1 MQCCCLRHPFTSSVR
16 ADSCARLLS
25 RGIAK
30 LIRQA
35 DDDEKYN
42 QESHADGAI
51 ADEYAAMEAE
61 EAGAPASAMAA
72 ATGEVL
78 EVGIILY
85 PLTHPLPPHTPP
97 SLSPYITPPLRW
109 VSFFSATTRP
119 STASTLTL
127 RARARGRPRATSTG
141 LASTLGEC
149 SSR

>member
-97 SLSPYITPPLRW
+97 SLPPYP
-109 VSFFSATTRP
+109 SFKVGIILYRNHEAINSLYTYFA
-119 STASTLTL
+119 
-127 RARARGRPRATSTG
+127 
-141 LASTLGEC
+141 C
-149 SSR
+149 SSKGTAAGDLHGFGFNAW